1 MKAVEAML
9 QGSRRDCARLITQ
22 VENEHP
28 KAKEILKEIYPYTGK
43 AHVVGI
49 TGPPG
54 GGKSTLTTRLAEAFR
69 AQNKRVGIIAV
80 DPTSPFTGGAILGDR
95 IRMKSL
101 FEDEGV
107 FIRSMGTRGHLGGL
121 SKTTA
126 GVIQILDAF
135 GCDVIFVETVGVGQS
150 EVEIVRNADT
160 VLMVL
165 VPGLGDDIQ
174 AIKAGVMEIGD
185 LFIINKFD
193 LDGAIRAKTEI
204 EMMLAMDQRRK
215 TIPLVYPVTASMA
228 GSNRAEGIES
238 VVEGIRK
245 HREDSVENGQWEARR
260 KEQARNEILYFMR
273 GELEAI
279 LKAELKRW
287 ELKSVYQRNQ
297 SPRER
302 GEEILQ
308 AWIKGGHH
316 GKKD

>member
-9 QGSRRDCARLITQ
+9 MGSRRDCARLITQ
-22 VENEHP
+22 VENEHAC
-28 KAKEILKEIYPYTGK
+28 AKEILSEIYPHTGS

-69 AQNKRVGIIAV
+69 AQDKRVGIIAV

-101 FEDEGV
+101 YEDQGV

-150 EVEIVRNADT
+150 EVEIVQNADT

-185 LFIINKFD
+185 LFIINKYD
-193 LDGAIRAKTEI
+193 LDGAVRAKTEI
-204 EMMLAMDQRRK
+204 EMMLATDQRRK
-215 TIPLVYPVTASMA
+215 VIPLVYPVTASMA

-238 VVEGIRK
+238 VVEGIIK
-245 HREDSVENGQWEARR
+245 HRRDQIENGQWETRR

-273 GELEAI
+273 GELEVM
-279 LKAELKRW
+279 LKKELDQWKLNR
-287 ELKSVYQRNQ
+287 VYQRNQ

-302 GEEILQ
+302 GEEILRS
-308 AWIKGGHH
+308 WIKEGKH
-316 GKKD
+316 GK

>member
-9 QGSRRDCARLITQ
+9 NGSRRDCARLITQ

-28 KAKEILKEIYPYTGK
+28 KTKEILREIYPHTGT

-69 AQNKRVGIIAV
+69 AQNKRVGIVAV

-101 FEDEGV
+101 YEDEGV

-126 GVIQILDAF
+126 GVVQILDAY

-150 EVEIVRNADT
+150 EVEIVQNADT

-193 LDGAIRAKTEI
+193 LDGAVRAKTEI
-204 EMMLAMDQRRK
+204 EMMLATDQRRK
-215 TIPLVYPVTASMA
+215 AIPLVYPVTASMA
-228 GSNRAEGIES
+228 GSNRAEGIEA
-238 VVEGIRK
+238 VVEGIIK
-245 HREDSVENGQWEARR
+245 HRADSVENGQWDARR
-260 KEQARNEILYFMR
+260 KAQVRNEIIYFLR

-279 LKAELKRW
+279 LKKELDRW
-287 ELKSVYQRNQ
+287 ELEKVYQRNQ

-302 GEEILQ
+302 GEEILRT
-308 AWIKGGHH
+308 WIEEGRH

>member
-1 MKAVEAML
+1 MKAVKAML
-9 QGSRRDCARLITQ
+9 EGSRRDCARLITQ

-28 KAKEILKEIYPYTGK
+28 GAKEILKEIYPYTGS

-95 IRMKSL
+95 IRMKSIY
-101 FEDEGV
+101 EDEGV

-121 SKTTA
+121 SRTTA

-150 EVEIVRNADT
+150 EVEIVQNADT
-160 VLMVL
+160 VLMVM

-193 LDGAIRAKTEI
+193 LDGAMRARTEI
-204 EMMLAMDQRRK
+204 EMMLATDQRRK
-215 TIPLVYPVTASMA
+215 VIPLVYPVTASMA

-238 VVEGIRK
+238 VVAGILK
-245 HREDSVENGQWEARR
+245 HRADQIQNGQWKSRR
-260 KEQARNEILYFMR
+260 EEQVRNEILYFMR
-273 GELEAI
+273 GQLEAMLKEELDRWELEA
-279 LKAELKRW
+279 
-287 ELKSVYQRNQ
+287 VYQRNQ
-297 SPRER
+297 SPREQ
-302 GEEILQ
+302 GEEILES
-308 AWIKGGHH
+308 WIKEGQH
-316 GKKD
+316 GK